1 MHSGKETYRAPAWEL
16 LFGSQGTATRAM
28 TEIVQGD
35 LNEPKTW
42 DTGTNNPLQI
52 NKTIKN

>member
-28 TEIVQGD
+28 IEIGQGD

-42 DTGTNNPLQI
+42 DTGTNNPL
-52 NKTIKN
+52 

>member
-1 MHSGKETYRAPAWEL
+1 MHFGKETHRAPAWEL
-16 LFGSQGTATRAM
+16 FFDSQGTAIRAM
-28 TEIVQGD
+28 TEIDQGD